1 MGMIPGM
8 PFKVKVHG
16 QIPVHIPAQP
26 PSAYW
31 MGDWQVVAGKT
42 TCKRQTVK
50 QRPWIVVQ
58 VYGTVTKEL

>member
-1 MGMIPGM
+1 
-8 PFKVKVHG
+8 VHG

-42 TCKRQTVK
+42 TCKRQTGEAK
-50 QRPWIVVQ
+50 PWIVVQ

>member
-8 PFKVKVHG
+8 PFKVKG
-16 QIPVHIPAQP
+16 AWSDPVHIPAQP
-26 PSAYW
+26 PQHIGW
-31 MGDWQVVAGKT
+31 VIGKLLQVKPHVSV
-42 TCKRQTVK
+42 RRVK